1 MAGGEGTFAVEVD
14 AGGGEVSLRLAG
26 DSGGAAQLIMRAL
39 ELGGRYRSLS
49 GVSGGSSLCSMTQ
62 CALCSGGNQRN
73 MAMHPC

>member
-1 MAGGEGTFAVEVD
+1 MVGGEGAFAVEVD

-49 GVSGGSSLCSMTQ
+49 GVSGDSSLCSRVQ

-73 MAMHPC
+73 TAMQPC